1 MGPLS
6 RAIEM
11 TCAINVNSVANEL
24 DMGRGLLC
32 APEEAKRLKKAKQ
45 IAPSSQVQASPQ
57 IPEQKIAADQE
68 LSVIIVAAFR
78 VGIMSALGAAKGPV
92 RTAPAMVNVD

>member
-1 MGPLS
+1 
-6 RAIEM
+6 
-11 TCAINVNSVANEL
+11 
-24 DMGRGLLC
+24 MGRGLLC

-45 IAPSSQVQASPQ
+45 SNSRRLPRFKLRRKLRSRGLPLI
-57 IPEQKIAADQE
+57 EE
-68 LSVIIVAAFR
+68 LSVNIVAAFR